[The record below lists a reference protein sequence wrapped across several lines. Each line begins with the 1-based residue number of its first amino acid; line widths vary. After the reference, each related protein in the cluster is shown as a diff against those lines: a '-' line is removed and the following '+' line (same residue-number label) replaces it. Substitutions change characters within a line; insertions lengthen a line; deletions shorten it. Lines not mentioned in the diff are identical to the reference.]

1 MGASLFL
8 AASVVPVVGS
18 IATLL
23 TPLPALRYAVGHR
36 WWHLRTL
43 SAVALTAVIVAALAG
58 PVAGVGYLATVGLV
72 TVVMSLMLEREKP
85 FELIVVT
92 AGIALFLSLGAAGLA
107 ATGSFAALS
116 QAVRNTLLQG
126 LERSREFY
134 RFLGAESAL
143 GPHMEANILDVAT
156 ELAPALILISCC
168 FAVFFNLM
176 LLWRFSQQ
184 AQLSYALFKDLARW
198 SAPEWMVWVLI
209 AAGFSLFI
217 PFEPIRVLA
226 LDVFMC
232 VLAVYFCQGVAIM
245 AFYFHALGMPALARG
260 IIYLVTGLQPILAAL
275 VCAAGLFDLWI
286 DFRRLKPPSPEAGSF
301 SGFL

>member
-23 TPLPALRYAVGHR
+23 TPLPALRYAVGRR

-43 SAVALTAVIVAALAG
+43 SAVALTAVIVGALAG
-58 PVAGVGYLATVGLV
+58 PVAGVGYLATVGLA
-72 TVVMSLMLEREKP
+72 TVIMSLMLEREKP
-85 FELIVVT
+85 FELIVLT

-116 QAVRNTLLQG
+116 EAVRNTLLQG

-143 GPHMEANILDVAT
+143 GQHMEANILDVAT

-168 FAVFFNLM
+168 FAVFFNLT

-184 AQLSYALFKDLARW
+184 TQLSYALFKDLARW